1 MAMFAPPENCGP
13 SSLATICQFNRVS
26 AHEKEGLLF
35 LADWLGHFDRI
46 ERLLQF
52 FFRQHFLLASDF
64 ANGAAGFR
72 ALLRNLCGEIVTN
85 LWSEAR
91 DHGHGKLDEL
101 AATLFVCNNSA
112 HAPIPENI
120 DQVCK

>member
-13 SSLATICQFNRVS
+13 SSLATICQFNRVL
-26 AHEKEGLLF
+26 AREKEGLLF
-35 LADWLGHFDRI
+35 LAAWLGHFDRI

-72 ALLRNLCGEIVTN
+72 ALLRNLCGAIVTN
-85 LWSEAR
+85 PWSEAR
-91 DHGHGKLDEL
+91 DHGHGKLDQL
-101 AATLFVCNNSA
+101 AATLFVCNNA
-112 HAPIPENI
+112 AYAFVAAKI
-120 DQVCK
+120 DH